1 MSQVRNPSGA
11 FLGGQT
17 PLKNAIRIL
26 IKKMDHSRSY
36 VRLVDS
42 MGTDSAIVQAAR
54 VSYGAGT
61 KSVSDDRA
69 LIRYLMRHKHNTPF
83 EMVEF
88 KFHIRCPI
96 YVARQWLRHRTAS
109 VNEMSARYSIIPDEY
124 FLPEEF
130 RKQSVSRGQGGEE
143 PFGEGGS
150 NLLAKQ
156 KASCDFAF
164 HVYDELI
171 EKGASRELA
180 RTHLPQC
187 TITEFYWKIDLHNLL
202 HFLSLRMDDHA
213 QKEIRDLANQIFDLI
228 RPIVPVTCEAFE
240 DFRLGSV
247 TLSRQEVLAIRNRLD
262 TIPGKGECSEYQEK
276 LKLLGAWFP
285 EDERP
290 RTSRSD
296 FFDTKGPRHNQEDF
310 EGPRSV

>member
-1 MSQVRNPSGA
+1 MS
-11 FLGGQT
+11 F
-17 PLKNAIRIL
+17 
-26 IKKMDHSRSY
+26 

-88 KFHIRCPI
+88 KFHIRAPI

-109 VNEMSARYSIIPDEY
+109 VNEMSARYSVIPDEFY
-124 FLPEEF
+124 LPDQL
-130 RKQSVSRGQGGEE
+130 RTQSTQRGQGGEE

-156 KASCDFAF
+156 KSSCDLAF
-164 HVYDELI
+164 HVYDELL
-171 EKGASRELA
+171 EKGTSRELA
-180 RTHLPQC
+180 RAHLPQC
-187 TITEFYWKIDLHNLL
+187 TFTEFYWKIDLHNLL

-228 RPIVPVTCEAFE
+228 LPIVPVTCEAFD

-247 TLSRQEVLAIRNRLD
+247 TLSRHEVVAIRNRVYD
-262 TIPGKGECSEYQEK
+262 IPGKGENSEYHEK
-276 LKLLGAWFP
+276 LKLLGVYFP
-285 EDERP
+285 VHGGDQ
-290 RTSRSD
+290 SA
-296 FFDTKGPRHNQEDF
+296 
-310 EGPRSV
+310 